1 MQIKKILWP
10 TDFSGSAQQAGTYVQ
25 SLTEKYGAEIHVLY
39 VIEDIAHH
47 KDWYGQF
54 EPDRIEKIFEW
65 EQNKAGERLEK
76 ICSDYLAGCP
86 LYVRHVAVGDPAQEI
101 LKLIE
106 KEGIDLVVMS
116 TSGARGVFRFGS
128 VTEKVVKNA
137 SVPVVSIPPSGNP
150 MEYNT
155 A

>member
-10 TDFSGSAQQAGTYVQ
+10 TDFSGSAQQASTYVQ

-65 EQNKAGERLEK
+65 ERAKAGERLEK
-76 ICSDYLAGCP
+76 ICSDHLSGCP

-101 LKLIE
+101 LRLIE
-106 KEGIDLVVMS
+106 QEGVDLVVMS
-116 TSGARGVFRFGS
+116 TSGARGIFRFGS

-150 MEYNT
+150 LEFN
-155 A
+155 AA